1 MFNASQAKAA
11 SAEETQA
18 TDPNATRLIPTW
30 EPLLLFFLLLLCP
43 DVLVCLVMTFMLYSR
58 AEWRSVQHAVQS
70 DGVRF
75 LTSTQAEV
83 QGPVTRAVHWIQ
95 HQLLPAFRR

>member
-1 MFNASQAKAA
+1 MFNASPAKGA

-18 TDPNATRLIPTW
+18 ADPHANRLIPAW

-58 AEWRSVQHAVQS
+58 AEWRSVQQAVQR

-83 QGPVTRAVHWIQ
+83 QGPITRATHWIQ
-95 HQLLPAFRR
+95 HQLLPAFQR